1 MDVDAIDIGKAY
13 EQTGY
18 MITKVQLTAYGICP
32 NCQEKLRAAGEPFM
46 AYRKRNKRRCLNIFF
61 LYQKAPA
68 KLGFIS
74 FIQF

>member
-1 MDVDAIDIGKAY
+1 MDVDAIDIGKEAY

-46 AYRKRNKRRCLNIFF
+46 AYREEK
-61 LYQKAPA
+61 
-68 KLGFIS
+68 
-74 FIQF
+74 